1 MSLLFDASSI
11 FEAVVRGIVRV
22 LSGNYTIELARYEL
36 GNIVWKKIS
45 LLRSADVKRYLEL
58 MDLFKKVL
66 GIMKVINI
74 TCNESEIL
82 KLANELKITFYDA
95 SYVYKARELNIPL
108 VTEDKELAKKISSYV
123 KTLSIDEVLR
133 KNLT

>member
-1 MSLLFDASSI
+1 MSLLFDTSSI